1 MAKSGAIRAGRAY
14 VELFADGSALNRG
27 LQQAE
32 KRLKAF
38 GAFVTRSGALLSGL
52 GAAITGPLL
61 AATKVFGAMGD
72 EVAKMSLRTGVS
84 VESLSELGYAAEQSG
99 ADLATLEG
107 GVRKMQKFLVDA
119 AEGSSTAQQ
128 TLSRLGLSL
137 ADLGSLSPDQQF
149 ELLADRLSQIQDPA
163 IRAATAME
171 VFGKTGTSL
180 LPLMQDGAKGIAA
193 LRQQARDLGLVIS
206 TEDAKAAETFGDTLD
221 DLWKVIKSGVFA
233 IGAALAPLL
242 INLAVQATQV
252 AKMTADWVRENRA
265 LIVTIFTVAAAVVA
279 GGTALLALGAI
290 ISGMGAALGV
300 LASTLAGFATLL
312 GVIASPIG
320 AVVGGL
326 ALLAGWLIRSGVA
339 AEWLGTMFGPLLEQ
353 GTAAI
358 GAIQQA
364 LASGNIEAAARVVW
378 AGLQLIWAEGAAG
391 LSTQWEKL
399 STFALDVWSNMASA
413 ISKIWIQ
420 TLGFLGDALD
430 QVGTSLRRGWNTMI
444 GELTAK
450 TFEIEAFVTG
460 NSATAGLADVARQ
473 NARDQNRSLD
483 QGLSQRLLSNYES
496 RQGTLDALDED
507 RQRQSDARRA
517 GSDQN
522 IEASRGNLAAARQ
535 EFAAAVA
542 AAAAPSAQKSGEGAD
557 PGERLRQLMEGLAGG
572 AQGVAAVSRQASPAA
587 GTFSSEAGRM
597 FAGADSVPEQQLEKL
612 TRIDRG
618 IGTLTRAVQAA
629 NSYG

>member
-84 VESLSELGYAAEQSG
+84 VEALSELGYAAGQSG
-99 ADLATLEG
+99 TDIEALEG
-107 GVRKMQKFLVDA
+107 GLRKMQKFLIDA
-119 AEGSSTAQQ
+119 SEGSSTAQLA
-128 TLSRLGLSL
+128 LSRLGLTL
-137 ADLGSLSPDQQF
+137 ADLQGISPDEQF
-149 ELLADRLSQIQDPA
+149 TRIADRLATIEDPA
-163 IRAATAME
+163 LRAATAMD
-171 VFGKTGTSL
+171 VFGETGTAM
-180 LPLMQDGAKGIAA
+180 LPLMQNGAKGIAD
-193 LRQQARDLGLVIS
+193 LRQQARDLGLVIR
-206 TEDAKAAETFGDTLD
+206 TEDAQAAEVFGDRLA
-221 DLWKVIKSGVFA
+221 DLWKVIRSGVFT

-522 IEASRGNLAAARQ
+522 IEASRGNLAAARE